1 MRLTAAASEDAG
13 ERVALPSVRIG
24 LGLPNAALSTHDGR
38 LLVEF
43 ARRAEALGFSS
54 LATIGRVAYPNYE
67 ELVTLAAAAGAT
79 ERIGLLTDVLLGPTR
94 EPVVLAKQ
102 AATLDQVSNGRFVL
116 GAGVGSR
123 SDDFSVTGTRFED
136 RGRRWDRAL
145 ELMHA
150 AWRGE
155 PVAGSSRPI
164 CPRPVNGHSV
174 PMMFGGQSDQAVAR
188 VARYGTGYTMG
199 GGPPDWLRPMIER
212 VDAAWKAAGRSGR
225 PEYRVVA
232 YFALG
237 EETHAEAEANVR
249 DYYGDWGDMVWTGLM
264 KDAAAVRERLSA
276 FESAGC
282 DEILLFAA
290 APRIDQ
296 VERLAEIAL

>member
-1 MRLTAAASEDAG
+1 
-13 ERVALPSVRIG
+13 VKIG
-24 LGLPNAALSTHDGR
+24 LGIPNAAPSTPGGR

-54 LATIGRVAYPNYE
+54 LGTIGRIAYPGYE

-79 ERIGLLTDVLLGPTR
+79 ERIGLFTDVLLGPTR
-94 EPVVLAKQ
+94 EPVLLAKQ
-102 AATLDQVSNGRFVL
+102 AATLDQVSDGRFVL
-116 GAGVGSR
+116 GVGVGSR
-123 SDDFSVTGTRFED
+123 TDDFTVTGMPFED

-155 PVAGSSRPI
+155 PVPGSASPV
-164 CPRPVNGHSV
+164 CPRPVNGRSV
-174 PMMFGGQSDQAVAR
+174 PMMFGGGSDRTVAR
-188 VARYGTGYTMG
+188 LVRYGIGYTLG
-199 GGPPDWLRPMIER
+199 GGPADALPPLIER

-225 PEYRVVA
+225 PEYRGLS

-237 EETHAEAEANVR
+237 EDTHPEAESNIR
-249 DYYGDWGDMVWTGLM
+249 NYYGDSGDRVWAGAL
-264 KDAAAVRERLSA
+264 KDPAAIGERVRA
-276 FESAGC
+276 FEAAGC
-282 DEILLFAA
+282 DELLLFAA

-296 VERLAEIAL
+296 VEQLARLVL